1 MWVFYALLSAFFAAL
16 TAIFGKIGVTNINSN
31 LATAIRTIVVLVLIW
46 MIVFMRGE
54 AKGISSISKYNLTFL
69 IFSGVASGL
78 SWLFYYRALQI
89 GNVSQVATIDKLSI
103 AIVIIFSA
111 LFLNETITFK
121 TAIGAGLV
129 MLGALVLAIK

>member
-1 MWVFYALLSAFFAAL
+1 MWVLYALLSAFFAAL

-69 IFSGVASGL
+69 ILSGVASGL

-89 GNVSQVATIDKLSI
+89 GNVSQVATLDKLSI
-103 AIVIIFSA
+103 ALVIIFAA
-111 LFLNETITFK
+111 LFLNETITLK

-129 MLGALVLAIK
+129 MLGALVLVIK